1 VGRRDWVYPWSRVRC
16 KTRGVTQRSDSERI
30 ADLERRLEEALKEIA
45 SLREENARLRR
56 ELEEWKRGHRER
68 GKRRSSRPEGHRAM
82 ERLKPGRKKGHP
94 GVKREV
100 PKPDRRVVHEMPSHC
115 ECGGCTKATGET
127 VSTVV
132 QDIPVPRAENV
143 EHVAPVGVCE
153 LCGKRV
159 VKKLPGAVDSGQ
171 SIADVQLGPNAKA
184 LAISL
189 RFEHRMPLRGI
200 ASVFGD
206 WFGLSV
212 TAGGLCQS
220 IDKWRERSL
229 ESYAEIESDIR
240 GSAVVGLDETGLRQD
255 GVSGWAWIARTR
267 RASLFV
273 IERSRGAWV
282 AEKILGCNFQGVVCS
297 DFYGVYT
304 ARDDWKHAY
313 CGAHLVREVKKVAEV
328 EPGMWTEH
336 LRDFVCRW
344 YVDGKIAQQGS
355 PREQRKVIRRL
366 EDFIAARGPWDH
378 PEVQRVANRIESN
391 FQGIVAFVQD
401 PTIPAD
407 NNGAERDIRP
417 FAVFRRVTGGT
428 RSENGSRSLAHW
440 MSLTQTLRKNDIA
453 VRDYVCGLYKA
464 HMDGRPPP
472 SVFSSH

>member
-1 VGRRDWVYPWSRVRC
+1 MRRIDWAYPWGRVWGT
-16 KTRGVTQRSDSERI
+16 TRGVTQRSDSERI
-30 ADLERRLEEALKEIA
+30 AELERRQEEVLKENA
-45 SLREENARLRR
+45 SLREENARLRK

-68 GKRRSSRPEGHRAM
+68 GKRRSSRPEGHRAT
-82 ERLKPGRKKGHP
+82 ERLKPGRKKGHL
-94 GVKREV
+94 GVKRVV

-115 ECGGCTKATGET
+115 ECGGCAKANGET

-132 QDIPVPRAENV
+132 QDIPLPRAENV
-143 EHVAPVGVCE
+143 EHVARVGVCE

-159 VKKLPGAVDSGQ
+159 VKKLPGGVDFGQ
-171 SIADVQLGPNAKA
+171 SIAEVQLGPNAKA

-189 RFEHRMPLRGI
+189 RFERRMPLRGI

-220 IDKWRERSL
+220 IDKWRERSP
-229 ESYAEIESDIR
+229 ESYAEIESNIR

-255 GVSGWAWIARTR
+255 GVSGWAWLARTD

-282 AEKILGCNFQGVVCS
+282 AEKILGDDFQGVVCS

-313 CGAHLVREVKKVAEV
+313 CGAHLVREVKKIAEV
-328 EPGMWTEH
+328 DPGFWTNYQ
-336 LRDFVCRW
+336 RDFVCDW
-344 YVDGKIAQQGS
+344 YVEGKAAQHGS
-355 PREQRKVIRRL
+355 KAAQRRAIEKLGDFVQARRQ
-366 EDFIAARGPWDH
+366 WDH
-378 PEVQRVANRIESN
+378 PEVLRVANRIESN
-391 FQGIVAFVQD
+391 FDGIVAFV
-401 PTIPAD
+401 TNHHIPAD
-407 NNGAERDIRP
+407 NNASERDIRP
-417 FAVFRRVTGGT
+417 IAVYRKVTGGT
-428 RSENGSRSLAHW
+428 RSENGSQSLAHW
-440 MSLTQTLRKNDIA
+440 MSVTQTLRKNDIP
-453 VRDYVCGLYKA
+453 VRDYVCGLYET
-464 HMDGRPPP
+464 HWDGRPPP